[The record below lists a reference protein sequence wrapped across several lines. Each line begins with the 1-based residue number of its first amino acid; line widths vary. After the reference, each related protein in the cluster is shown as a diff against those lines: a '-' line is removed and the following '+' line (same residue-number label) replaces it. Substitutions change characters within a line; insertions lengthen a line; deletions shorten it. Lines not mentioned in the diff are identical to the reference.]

1 MNTEILFN
9 LVSITL
15 IMVSG
20 PVIIGLLALSK
31 GNI

>member
-9 LVSITL
+9 LVSIAL
-15 IMVSG
+15 IMLSG
-20 PVIIGLLALSK
+20 PIIIGLLSLSK

>member
-15 IMVSG
+15 IMLAG
-20 PVIIGLLALSK
+20 PIIIGLLSLSK